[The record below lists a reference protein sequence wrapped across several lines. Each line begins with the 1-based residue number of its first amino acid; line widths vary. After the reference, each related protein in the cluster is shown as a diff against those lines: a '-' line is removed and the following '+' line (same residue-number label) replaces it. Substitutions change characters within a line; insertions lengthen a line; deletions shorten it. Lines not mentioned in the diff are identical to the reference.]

1 MDLLNPKGDYLQ
13 IREDPV
19 SSFFQKKTHYNRKE
33 TKETYLQDLVNVPVE
48 NLQQTM
54 LLINA
59 GLAARTQAAQVN
71 LFVQIVSIILPC
83 RE

>member
-13 IREDPV
+13 IREDPD
-19 SSFFQKKTHYNRKE
+19 

-59 GLAARTQAAQVN
+59 GLAARTQAAQVKYLFNVFTHLLLIENEPN
-71 LFVQIVSIILPC
+71 LFKKSSRDDL
-83 RE
+83 